1 MPTKASSPTK
11 NKGKVFFVAKSS
23 GPLLGRL
30 PPNPV
35 PYQTLFV
42 LLVELFVDFQGITHW
57 RFQGRGLGGPLP
69 PPPISRSASGTVIV
83 NP

>member
-35 PYQTLFV
+35 PYQNTLR
-42 LLVELFVDFQGITHW
+42 LVG
-57 RFQGRGLGGPLP
+57 
-69 PPPISRSASGTVIV
+69 
-83 NP
+83 